1 MAKNVGWIKL
11 FRKLIDNRI
20 YFEEPFD
27 KTHAWIDMILVADSD
42 GAINTSIK
50 QLANRWKWSEGKV
63 RRFLER
69 LSEDGMVRTN
79 GSHGGSTNGTTVS
92 IVKYSEYQCG
102 RRTDGSTDGS
112 TDELSEWGKGDIYN
126 INITRRKEEKNIS
139 PNILSDITPKG
150 GAKKFV
156 KPTLEEVEDF
166 CYEQN
171 LGIDPAEFIDHYET
185 NGWRVGK
192 NPMKDWKAAA
202 RNWDRRRKTD
212 SRTGNYNGGGKNAR
226 AAEDMHNGFNMI
238 DSLVARMEKSNDI
251 S

>member
-42 GAINTSIK
+42 GTINTSIK

-92 IVKYSEYQCG
+92 IVKYGEYQCG

-112 TDELSEWGKGDIYN
+112 TDELSEWGKGDVYN
-126 INITRRKEEKNIS
+126 INITRRKEEKNNP
-139 PNILSDITPKG
+139 PNVLTNIAPQR
-150 GAKKFV
+150 GAKSFV
-156 KPTLEEVEDF
+156 KPTVEEVRSYCE
-166 CYEQN
+166 ERN
-171 LGIDPAEFIDHYET
+171 NNVDPDAFIDFYESKD
-185 NGWRVGK
+185 WMIGK
-192 NPMKDWKAAA
+192 NKMKNWKAAVRTWERS
-202 RNWDRRRKTD
+202 RNGQQTPKEESMEDKLERWKREGLWDH
-212 SRTGNYNGGGKNAR
+212 G
-226 AAEDMHNGFNMI
+226 
-238 DSLVARMEKSNDI
+238 
-251 S
+251 